1 MTLRGSREGKKKPPD
16 KSQLLAESHPH
27 GAVQTPQLPSPPCP
41 SALPAPRDIPSAY
54 PGLPWQKVAQ
64 MLSLECEHSHLPA
77 DLLRR
82 LGGLPKP

>member
-1 MTLRGSREGKKKPPD
+1 MSL
-16 KSQLLAESHPH
+16 
-27 GAVQTPQLPSPPCP
+27 TPAS
-41 SALPAPRDIPSAY
+41 PRDIPSSY
-54 PGLPWQKVAQ
+54 LGLPWQKVAQ

>member
-1 MTLRGSREGKKKPPD
+1 MAPLCRDLADAPELTGSFRIW
-16 KSQLLAESHPH
+16 
-27 GAVQTPQLPSPPCP
+27 
-41 SALPAPRDIPSAY
+41 RY